1 LVGKCEGNGPPGR
14 PMLGIGKT
22 EINLNETW
30 LKATDWIDLMQRRDW
45 WYALVKTIMKLQFQ

>member
-1 LVGKCEGNGPPGR
+1 
-14 PMLGIGKT
+14 MLGIGKT